1 MCEEISFCSIPNK
14 FENMKLQV
22 ACLIFHFNTC
32 GLFNFR
38 LFISTKPARL
48 SLNPISIFATIS
60 KNSNLSIFNRNYI
73 FKFSSRFH
81 LYCNHV
87 TLVFT
92 SEFSPFTNR
101 NVFFVNN
108 TFISCWTLPP
118 TGAPEEVESRRVG
131 GARGRRGRRRGK
143 RGCGASGEASEAVQ
157 GEDGEQRETA
167 GWRLMGR
174 LMGEKN
180 ELKGG

>member
-22 ACLIFHFNTC
+22 ACLIFRFNTC

-48 SLNPISIFATIS
+48 SLNPISIFAAIS

-81 LYCNHV
+81 LYCHHV
-87 TLVFT
+87 TIMFT
-92 SEFSPFTNR
+92 SNNSHPFTNR
-101 NVFFVNN
+101 SVVFALTKHSSHVG
-108 TFISCWTLPP
+108 TCLPQERLKKLKAEELAELE
-118 TGAPEEVESRRVG
+118 GGEAEGEGNEDVAPAEKRAKRCKGKTESK
-131 GARGRRGRRRGK
+131 GK
-143 RGCGASGEASEAVQ
+143 R
-157 GEDGEQRETA
+157 
-167 GWRLMGR
+167 L
-174 LMGEKN
+174 
-180 ELKGG
+180 GGD